1 MEKDKRN
8 PLVSVIITAFN
19 AAPFIEEAVISIMGQ
34 SYKNLEILI
43 VDDGSTDNTWQILKK
58 LAKRD
63 KRIKLIRLE
72 KNLGPSLASNEAI
85 KQAQGEFIARMDAD
99 DVAFADR
106 IEKQV
111 RFLQNHPQV
120 IAVGGQ
126 CQLIDEKGEII
137 GTKEFPLTNKKIY
150 ESLFMFNPI
159 QHPTIM
165 INRKLLPNGLIFYQ
179 NGSVLAHDYELI
191 FQLAQYGR
199 LANLKDYVLFYRQHR
214 NSLSLRDPKKTFKHT
229 LQVRYKAVREYGY
242 KPSLKGLAANL
253 AQIVIIALLPSK
265 LIYPLFRL
273 LRVRRKKATLPSPAP
288 QPVAV

>member
-242 KPSLKGLAANL
+242 KPSLKSLVANL